1 MEMQMIKRF
10 CFIVALLASAAC
22 LANLAYAAQT
32 IVINAKVITVDAAH
46 PSAQAFA
53 IDNGR
58 FTAVGTNA
66 EILKLK
72 TASTTVIDLKGKTVA
87 PGFNDAHLHPQ
98 AIFDENSPYYRVWL
112 GGDRVKTIDE
122 LVAALKKKAAITPA
136 GKMIN
141 GYGYNDVLLGRHPN
155 RHDLDKVSTTQ
166 PVSITHGSGHL
177 TVVNSFML
185 EAAGVTKETPDP
197 PGGALDRD
205 PDGTPNGVLR
215 ESGRGVLGRGRREQR
230 GAGADEKPAGSD
242 ARLAGRGQRDAA
254 SSDRMAIPHD
264 QEIQGYLNCFKQYS
278 ARGITSVGIAGG
290 SPSSFR
296 LMQELRDRGNP
307 VRVGFMFSAGSFDEL
322 QAAGIETGFGDD
334 RLRITSL
341 KNFQGN
347 SLSGR
352 TAWLSQAY
360 SDRPDYFGIPPART
374 QEKLD
379 EDVQKWWDAGWQV
392 ATHSNGDRE
401 IDMMLTAIERAE
413 AKNPRPDARWR
424 IEHASVMNQALLDRA
439 RKDGVILVF
448 HSYMW
453 EYGNILASYGPERL
467 SMMHAYRTAIDMGI
481 HVAGHSDSPISAAYP
496 LLRIQD
502 MVTRKSSDGIARGV
516 NQTVSVDEAIKV
528 WTLDGAY
535 ATFEENSKGSITPGK
550 LADFVILQKDPRQ
563 VPPDMIKDIVLEATY
578 LGGQKVYTAPEK
590 PLAMIPQP
598 PINYGDGNY
607 GDGDEE
613 ENENGSN

>member
-1 MEMQMIKRF
+1 
-10 CFIVALLASAAC
+10 
-22 LANLAYAAQT
+22 
-32 IVINAKVITVDAAH
+32 
-46 PSAQAFA
+46 
-53 IDNGR
+53 
-58 FTAVGTNA
+58 
-66 EILKLK
+66 
-72 TASTTVIDLKGKTVA
+72 
-87 PGFNDAHLHPQ
+87 
-98 AIFDENSPYYRVWL
+98 
-112 GGDRVKTIDE
+112 
-122 LVAALKKKAAITPA
+122 
-136 GKMIN
+136 
-141 GYGYNDVLLGRHPN
+141 VLLGRHPN

-166 PVSITHGSGHL
+166 PVSITHGSGHI

-215 ESGRGVLGRGRREQR
+215 ESARGVLSRGRREQHS
-230 GAGADEKPAGSD
+230 GSSDEKAAVSDAKPAGRDQRSASTD
-242 ARLAGRGQRDAA
+242 RRDAG
-254 SSDRMAIPHD
+254 SNEKVAIPHD
-264 QEIQGYLNCFKQYS
+264 QEVQGYLNCFRQYS

-296 LMQELRDRGNP
+296 LMQELRDQGNP
-307 VRVGFMFSAGSFDEL
+307 VRVGFMFSVGSFDDL
-322 QAAGIETGFGDD
+322 QAAGIQRGLGDD
-334 RLRITSL
+334 HLRISSL

-379 EDVQKWWDAGWQV
+379 QDVQKWWDAGWQV

-439 RKDGVILVF
+439 KKDGVILVF

-481 HVAGHSDSPISAAYP
+481 PVAGHSDSPISAAYP

-502 MVTRKSSDGIARGV
+502 MVTRKSSDGVARGE
-516 NQTVSVDEAIKV
+516 NQRVSVDEAIKV

-535 ATFEENSKGSITPGK
+535 ATFEEKIKGSITPGK
-550 LADFVILQKDPRQ
+550 LADFVVLQKDPRK
-563 VPPDMIKDIVLEATY
+563 VPPDAIKDIVLEATY
-578 LGGQKVYTAPEK
+578 LGGEKVYTTPAK
-590 PLAMIPQP
+590 GVAMNPQP
-598 PINYGDGNY
+598 PINY

>member
-1 MEMQMIKRF
+1 MIKRL
-10 CFIVALLASAAC
+10 CILLA
-22 LANLAYAAQT
+22 LVANLAYAADT
-32 IVINAKVITVDAAH
+32 IVVNAKVITVDPTQPA
-46 PSAQAFA
+46 AQAFA
-53 IDNGR
+53 FENGR

-72 TASTTVIDLKGKTVA
+72 TPSTKVIDLKGRTVT

-112 GGDRVKTIDE
+112 GGDKVKTIDE
-122 LVAALKKKAAITPA
+122 LVAALKRKAAITPP
-136 GKMIN
+136 GKPIN

-155 RHDLDKVSTTQ
+155 RHDLDQVSTTQ

-215 ESGRGVLGRGRREQR
+215 ESGRSVLSKGRRDER
-230 GAGADEKPAGSD
+230 GSGSNE
-242 ARLAGRGQRDAA
+242 RV
-254 SSDRMAIPHD
+254 AIPHD

-278 ARGITSVGIAGG
+278 ARGLTSVGIAGG

-296 LMQELRDRGNP
+296 LMQELRDAGNP
-307 VRVGFMFSAGSFDEL
+307 VRVGFMFSVGSFDQL
-322 QAAGIETGFGDD
+322 DAAGIKRGFGDD

-352 TAWLSQAY
+352 TAWLSNAY
-360 SDRPDYFGIPPART
+360 SDRPDYFGIQPART

-379 EDVQKWWDAGWQV
+379 QDVQKWWDAGWQV

-401 IDMMLTAIERAE
+401 IDMVLTAIEHAQ

-439 RKDGVILVF
+439 KKDGVILVF

-467 SMMHAYRTAIDMGI
+467 SMMHAYRTAVDMGI

-502 MVTRKSSDGIARGV
+502 MVTRKGYDGIARGE
-516 NQTVSVDEAIKV
+516 NQRVSVDEAIKV

-535 ATFEENSKGSITPGK
+535 ATFEENNKGSITPGK
-550 LADFVILQKDPRQ
+550 LADFVVLEKDPRE
-563 VPPDMIKDIVLEATY
+563 VPPATIKDIVLEATY

-590 PLAMIPQP
+590 PVAMIPQP
-598 PINYGDGNY
+598 PINYGDANF

>member
-1 MEMQMIKRF
+1 MLRNSRMLFALMAS
-10 CFIVALLASAAC
+10 ALLVV
-22 LANLAYAAQT
+22 NHAYAVDT

-46 PSAQAFA
+46 PAAQAFA

-58 FTAVGTNA
+58 FSAVGTNA

-72 TASTTVIDLKGKTVA
+72 TASTKVIDLKGMTVT

-98 AIFDENSPYYRVWL
+98 AIFDENSQYYRVWL
-112 GGDRVKTIDE
+112 GGDKVKTMDE
-122 LVAALKKKAAITPA
+122 LVAALKRKAAITPA
-136 GKMIN
+136 GKIIN

-166 PVSITHGSGHL
+166 PVSITHGSGHI

-185 EAAGVTKETPDP
+185 EAAGVTKETQDP

-215 ESGRGVLGRGRREQR
+215 ESARGVLSKGRREER
-230 GAGADEKPAGSD
+230 GGSN
-242 ARLAGRGQRDAA
+242 
-254 SSDRMAIPHD
+254 DRAVIPHD
-264 QEIQGYLNCFKQYS
+264 QEIKGYLNCFRQYS

-296 LMQELRDRGNP
+296 LMQELRDQGNP
-307 VRVGFMFSAGSFDEL
+307 VRVGFMFSVGSFD
-322 QAAGIETGFGDD
+322 QVDAAGIKTGFGDD

-439 RKDGVILVF
+439 KKDGVILVF

-502 MVTRKSSDGIARGV
+502 MVTRKSNDGIARGA
-516 NQTVSVDEAIKV
+516 NQRVSVDEAIKV

-535 ATFEENSKGSITPGK
+535 ATFEENIKGSITPGK
-550 LADFVILQKDPRQ
+550 LADFVILQKDPHE
-563 VPPDMIKDIVLEATY
+563 VPLDSIKDIVLEATY
-578 LGGQKVYTAPEK
+578 LGGQKVYTAPETSV
-590 PLAMIPQP
+590 AMIPQP